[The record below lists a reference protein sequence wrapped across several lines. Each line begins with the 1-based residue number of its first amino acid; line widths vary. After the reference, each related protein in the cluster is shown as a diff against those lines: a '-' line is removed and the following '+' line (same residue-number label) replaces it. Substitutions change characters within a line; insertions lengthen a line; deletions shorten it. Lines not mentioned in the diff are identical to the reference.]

1 MKRLISLCFATLLLV
16 AWTSQ
21 ARAHGGE
28 SMSGMDEADA
38 CVLQK
43 GHYTVH
49 FTAYQQQY
57 GASEIGMLHEVGSEK
72 VKKEFKSY
80 CEGIPKTGKFS
91 IAFDL
96 FNEEMR
102 ALPISVRIVKA
113 PEGHEDKGSSQHSHE
128 ILSLPPTVYR
138 DGAVRLDA
146 DIATAGQYMAIIKFE
161 SVGPGIAHKPHSASE
176 PGELNM
182 VTHSHGSGDPTE
194 AEIHAVDPTFSVPFT
209 VGLETQSRLP
219 SYFSNMGKDAAGIL
233 LGMSVLI
240 GGIILYN
247 RYSKRKKVA

>member
-28 SMSGMDEADA
+28 SMSGMDKADA

-57 GASEIGMLHEVGSEK
+57 GASEIGMLHEVGSVK
-72 VKKEFKSY
+72 VKQEFKSY
-80 CEGIPKTGKFS
+80 CEGIPKTGKLS

-102 ALPISVRIVKA
+102 ALPISIQIVEA
-113 PEGHEDKGSSQHSHE
+113 GESHSGHA

-138 DGAVRLDA
+138 EGSVRLDA
-146 DIATAGQYMAIIKFE
+146 DIATAGQYMAIMKLE
-161 SVGPGIAHKPHSASE
+161 SVGPGIAHKPHSASD
-176 PGELNM
+176 PGDLDT
-182 VTHSHGSGDPTE
+182 VKHSHGSGDPTE
-194 AEIHAVDPTFSVPFT
+194 AEIHAVDPTFRIPFT
-209 VGLETQSRLP
+209 VGLTTQTPLP
-219 SYFSNMGKDAAGIL
+219 SDFSNVGKQAVGIL
-233 LGMSVLI
+233 LGVSVLI
-240 GGIILYN
+240 GGIIFY
-247 RYSKRKKVA
+247 RYGKRKKEA

>member
-1 MKRLISLCFATLLLV
+1 MKHLISFCFASLLLV

-38 CVLQK
+38 CILQK

-57 GASEIGMLHEVGSEK
+57 GASEIGMLHEVGSER
-72 VKKEFKSY
+72 VKQEFKTY
-80 CEGIPKTGKFS
+80 CEGIPKTGKLS

-102 ALPISVRIVKA
+102 ALPISVQIVEA
-113 PEGHEDKGSSQHSHE
+113 GEGHSGHA

-138 DGAVRLDA
+138 DGSIRLDA
-146 DIATAGQYMAIIKFE
+146 DIPTAGQYMAIMKLE
-161 SVGPGIAHKPHSASE
+161 SVGPGIAHKPHSASD
-176 PGELNM
+176 PGDLHT
-182 VTHSHGSGDPTE
+182 VKHSHGSGDPTE
-194 AEIHAVDPTFSVPFT
+194 AEMHAVDPTFRIPFT
-209 VGLETQSRLP
+209 VGLTTQTRLP
-219 SYFSNMGKDAAGIL
+219 WYFSNVGFQAAGTL
-233 LGMSVLI
+233 LGVSALI
-240 GGIILYN
+240 GGIRFYRN
-247 RYSKRKKVA
+247 GKRKKGA

>member
-1 MKRLISLCFATLLLV
+1 MKHLISLCCATLLLV

-38 CVLQK
+38 CVLKK

-80 CEGIPKTGKFS
+80 CEGIPKTGKLS

-102 ALPISVRIVKA
+102 ALPISVRIVEA
-113 PEGHEDKGSSQHSHE
+113 PAGHEDKGSSQHSHD

-138 DGAVRLDA
+138 DGSIRLDA
-146 DIATAGQYMAIIKFE
+146 DIPTAGQYMAIMKLE
-161 SVGPGIAHKPHSASE
+161 SVGPGIAHKPHSASD
-176 PGELNM
+176 PGDLDT
-182 VTHSHGSGDPTE
+182 VKHSHGSGDPTE

-219 SYFSNMGKDAAGIL
+219 SYFSNVGKDAAGVL
-233 LGMSVLI
+233 LGVSVII
-240 GGIILYN
+240 GGIIFY
-247 RYSKRKKVA
+247 RYGKRKKQA